1 MKRMLNLLLIIA
13 LLLTFTTAA
22 SAQNGRPD
30 RPLPNMLEE
39 LKLDNPVTV
48 EDSILDKRLVGAQ
61 GPQEV
66 IVSLNDPSVAE
77 VFSASDTRVD
87 KSPQAL
93 RRQLN
98 NIKSQQ
104 SDIVRF
110 AKSLDPNVKILGKT
124 QRVINMVAL
133 EIDGA
138 DLEALSKYPGVEAVR
153 PVINYEMD
161 LENSV
166 PHVGGSTAHGL
177 GYTGKGVT
185 VAIIDSGVDYYHSLM
200 GGSGDAAA
208 YAADDPTIIEPG
220 TFPTEKVI
228 GGYDFVGGVW
238 PNGSLMPDPDPLD
251 HGSNAGHGTHVASTA
266 AGLTGMAPEASVYAL
281 KVCSSVSTSCSGV
294 AMIQALDWIVDPN
307 GDGDPSDHVD
317 VANMSIGSPYG
328 QPWDDDTSRATEI
341 AVASGVL
348 VVTSTGNSSDK
359 PYIGGT
365 PGATM
370 GALATA
376 ATNNPSSSMQLIE
389 VLSPANIAGNVGAI
403 WQPWSAPLTSVIE
416 APAIFAGSVGDVL
429 ACNPFPA
436 GSMAGMIGIA
446 DRGSCAISIKVAN
459 MKEAGAVAAIVG
471 LVAPGD
477 PTEFAYGGGDTS
489 IPGYNI
495 MQSDSERIKAEL
507 AAGSEVVMRLDPANV
522 ENLTGVVIG
531 FSSRGPASL
540 NYIKPDIAAP
550 GSHMAADVGTGT
562 GLVQMAGTSMA
573 SPMVAGAGAVLKQAF
588 PDLSPYELR
597 AILVQHSE
605 TDILNKA
612 LAIGGRQA
620 PITRIG
626 GGEVR
631 IDRAVMAKA
640 AALEETTLAP
650 SLSFGFVD
658 ADKPVT
664 LTKTFLIVNYTDQRL
679 TYKITPSFRFEE
691 DAASGAVTIKTNH
704 SQVNVKA
711 HGVSPDIQVTI
722 TVDPSKLREW
732 AMNSGE
738 QGANGDLLT
747 EFEFDGY
754 VWLDDV
760 NTSDDDAD
768 QMHLAWHVL
777 PRLSAQ
783 VQAFPEKLKANRT
796 ARIKNAGAGPAYIDG
811 YSLIATSP
819 NLPEGG
825 WGEQSPI
832 FDLKYFGVQTF
843 PVSAGFCSANESFV
857 MAFAISTWERQT
869 MANWPALFEL
879 DLDVDQDGFVDY
891 AIYNQDLVGSISSA
905 DGRAATFVY
914 NVATGTSSAFFYV
927 DHPTNSSNTVLLICG
942 EQIGMNASNFFQP
955 MDGILFAV
963 DNYFTGNI
971 TDFIDGITVA
981 PLGERFFPVFGGSD
995 FGSTNLAS
1003 GAATNMGVIDFG
1015 PVGTNPGEL
1024 GVLLINTAVRGDVS
1038 SGAALPYENTAIF
1051 VQP

>member
-1 MKRMLNLLLIIA
+1 MKRLINLLLITA
-13 LLLTFTTAA
+13 LLLTFTTTA
-22 SAQNGRPD
+22 SAQTGRPD
-30 RPLPNMLEE
+30 RPLPSMLEE
-39 LKLDNPVTV
+39 LKLENPVTI
-48 EDSILDKRLVGAQ
+48 ENTTLDHRLAGAR
-61 GPQEV
+61 GRQEV
-66 IVSLNDPSVAE
+66 IVSLDNPSVGE
-77 VFSASDTRVD
+77 IFSAADTKVD

-104 SDIVRF
+104 SDVVRF
-110 AKSLDPNVKILGKT
+110 ARSLDPNVKVLGRA
-124 QRVINMVAL
+124 QRAINMVAL
-133 EIDGA
+133 EIDA
-138 DLEALSKYPGVEAVR
+138 EDLEALSKYPGVQAVR
-153 PVINYEMD
+153 PVINYELD

-166 PHVGGSTAHGL
+166 PYVGGDIAADL
-177 GYTGKGVT
+177 GYTGEGVT
-185 VAIIDSGVDYYHSLM
+185 IAIIDSGVDYYHELL
-200 GGSGDAAA
+200 GGSGDPAA
-208 YAADDPTIIEPG
+208 YAADNPSIIEPG

-228 GGYDFVGGVW
+228 GGYDFVGPTW
-238 PNGSLMPDPDPLD
+238 PNGPLAPDPDPLD

-266 AGLTGMAPEASVYAL
+266 AGLTGMAPDAKIYAL

-294 AMIQALDWIVDPN
+294 AMIQALDWIIDPN

-389 VLSPANIAGNVGAI
+389 VLTPANIAGNVGAI
-403 WQPWSAPLTSVIE
+403 WQPWSAELTEVIE
-416 APAIFAGSVGDVL
+416 APAIYGGSLGDAE
-429 ACNPFPA
+429 ACNGYPA
-436 GSMAGMIGIA
+436 GSMAGKIGIA
-446 DRGSCAISIKVAN
+446 DRGTCAISLKVAN
-459 MKEAGAVAAIVG
+459 MKAAGAVAAVVG

-495 MQSDSERIKAEL
+495 MQSDATRIKSAL
-507 AAGSEVVMRLDPANV
+507 AAGNEVVLRLDPANV
-522 ENLTGVVIG
+522 ENLASSVIG

-550 GSHMAADVGTGT
+550 GSHLAAAVGTGT

-588 PDLSPYELR
+588 PDLTPYELR
-597 AILVQHSE
+597 AILVQYAD
-605 TDILNKA
+605 TNVLNKA

-626 GGEVR
+626 GGELR
-631 IDRAVMAKA
+631 IDRAVTAKA
-640 AALEETTLAP
+640 AALEESTLAP

-658 ADKPVT
+658 ASKPVSI
-664 LTKTFLIVNYTDQRL
+664 TKTFLIMNYTDQRQ

-711 HGVSPDIQVTI
+711 HGVSPKIQVTI
-722 TVDPSKLREW
+722 TIDPTKLREW
-732 AMNSGE
+732 ALNSGA
-738 QGANGDLLT
+738 QGANADLLT

-754 VWLDDV
+754 IWLDDV
-760 NTSDDDAD
+760 NTSEDDANP
-768 QMHLAWHVL
+768 MHLAWHVL
-777 PRLSAQ
+777 PRLSGQ
-783 VQAFPEKLKANRT
+783 VQASPEKLKANRT
-796 ARIKNAGAGPAYIDG
+796 ARIKNSGAGPAYIDG

-819 NLPEGG
+819 DLPEGG
-825 WGEQSPI
+825 WGEQMPI

-843 PVSAGFCSANESFV
+843 PVEAGYCSANPSFV

-869 MANWPALFEL
+869 MSNWPALFEL
-879 DLDVDQDGFVDY
+879 DLDVDRNGTIDY
-891 AIYNQDLVGSISSA
+891 AIYNQDLAGSISSA
-905 DGRAATFVY
+905 DGRAATYVY
-914 NVATGTSSAFFYV
+914 NVRTRTSSAFFYV

-942 EQIGMNASNFFQP
+942 EQIGMNANNFFQQ

-963 DNYFTGNI
+963 DNYFTGDITDYIDNI
-971 TDFIDGITVA
+971 TIA
-981 PLGERFFPVFGGSD
+981 PLGERYFPVFNGTD
-995 FGSTNLAS
+995 YGSTDLAP
-1003 GAATNMGVIDFG
+1003 GAAVNMGVIDFG
-1015 PVGTNPGEL
+1015 PDGTNPGEL
-1024 GVLLINTAVRGDVS
+1024 GILLINTAVRGSVS
-1038 SGAALPYENTAIF
+1038 SGAALPYENTAIYI
-1051 VQP
+1051 QP